1 MTSRANRGE
10 WAELYALARLITIN
24 TVAAMDKDLKPV
36 PGKFYKFLELLR
48 NENGTLLS
56 FVPYESPAF
65 NERCQNLPD
74 SNQLTF
80 LTEAFLGE
88 LQTTKGRAFESP
100 LGEKIMRALGITT
113 IKASSREKVD
123 LYAKLAGLEGADDQ
137 ELGFS
142 IKSQIGGA
150 STLLNA
156 SGQTIFRFS
165 ILGGKIDAEAVNAI
179 DTSSKIKDRVQAIY
193 DSGGRLVFESVSS
206 AEFASNMDLIE
217 STLKVN
223 LANMLVA
230 SYRTDGRNTTDLIRY
245 VASQS
250 ADPTMA
256 KRLTYQ
262 VKNFLRAV
270 ALGMVPGE
278 EWTGDLAAYG
288 GYLVI
293 LPDGKI
299 GCFHLQKD
307 DAFKDYLLN
316 HTKLDTPS
324 SRSGFGYVEE
334 GPLGLIFSLNL
345 QIRFI

>member
-1 MTSRANRGE
+1 MTSSANRGE
-10 WAELYALARLITIN
+10 WAELYALSRLITMN
-24 TVAAMDKDLKPV
+24 TVAAVDRDLKPI

-48 NENGTLLS
+48 KDDGTLLS
-56 FVPYESPAF
+56 FVPYASPLSNSES
-65 NERCQNLPD
+65 QSLPD
-74 SNQLTF
+74 STQLNF

-100 LGEKIMRALGITT
+100 IGEKIMRLLGITT

-123 LYAKLAGLEGADDQ
+123 LYAKLAGLEGADDR

-165 ILGGKIDAEAVNAI
+165 IVGGEIDADAVNAI
-179 DTSSKIKDRVQAIY
+179 DTPSKIKDRVKTIY
-193 DSGGRLVFESVSS
+193 ASGGRLEFESITS
-206 AEFASNMDLIE
+206 AEFANNMDLIE
-217 STLKVN
+217 STLKAN

-230 SYRTDGRNTTDLIRY
+230 SYRTDGRNMTDLIRY
-245 VASQS
+245 VSSQS
-250 ADPTMA
+250 SDPTLG
-256 KRLTYQ
+256 KKLTYQ

-293 LPDGKI
+293 LPDGKL

-307 DAFKDYLLN
+307 DAFKDYLIN

-324 SRSGFGYVEE
+324 SRSGFGFVEE
-334 GPLGLIFSLNL
+334 GPEGLTFSLNL